1 MRWEGITEDC
11 VFAFS
16 PEIEPLFGVLSL
28 LSGEAVHPVCTD
40 LYGAEQIAL
49 WKRRYR
55 FLFETF
61 GAVKRLAPDLFFDLL
76 LDTLS
81 ENFTA
86 ETLRAH
92 ILALPEDERVFRM
105 ADWGYF
111 GGATREDV
119 LRALTDDAALD
130 ALYARLDEKCPSF
143 LGFSSFVRQSKRYI
157 EEFFALAAE
166 LDTPALHEALQAH
179 EHEID
184 AFRTQVVDGLKSA
197 GALECSQKLMG
208 KTFRNRGPYE
218 QFFFLPSLLFPF
230 KALRLFYDNG
240 TPHNRQILFYSIR
253 RPETSREDTI
263 AALKALSD
271 ETRYQI
277 LLLLAKRGS
286 VNGQEI
292 VRALKLAPST
302 VSHHMTEL
310 KERGLITEE
319 AVKTAKYYGISKNV
333 LRELLKTVS
342 NDLDLDVS
350 GTPVENDLP

>member
-1 MRWEGITEDC
+1 M
-11 VFAFS
+11 
-16 PEIEPLFGVLSL
+16 
-28 LSGEAVHPVCTD
+28 
-40 LYGAEQIAL
+40 
-49 WKRRYR
+49 
-55 FLFETF
+55 
-61 GAVKRLAPDLFFDLL
+61 
-76 LDTLS
+76 
-81 ENFTA
+81 
-86 ETLRAH
+86 
-92 ILALPEDERVFRM
+92 
-105 ADWGYF
+105 
-111 GGATREDV
+111 
-119 LRALTDDAALD
+119 
-130 ALYARLDEKCPSF
+130 
-143 LGFSSFVRQSKRYI
+143 
-157 EEFFALAAE
+157 AAE

>member
-1 MRWEGITEDC
+1 MRWEVLNDRCI
-11 VFAFS
+11 FAFS
-16 PEIEPLFGVLSL
+16 PEAEQLFGAYSL
-28 LSGEAVHPVCTD
+28 LDGEAAEHTCAD
-40 LYGAEQIAL
+40 LYGAEQIAA

-61 GAVKRLAPDLFFDLL
+61 DAVKNLAPHSFFDLF

-86 ETLRAH
+86 EGMRAL
-92 ILALPEDERVFRM
+92 ILSLPEDERVFRM

-143 LGFSSFVRQSKRYI
+143 LGFSSFVRQSNRYI

-166 LDTPALHEALQAH
+166 LDAPVLHEALQAH
-179 EHEID
+179 EKEIE
-184 AFRTQVVDGLKSA
+184 AFRTQVVEGLMSA
-197 GALECSQKLMG
+197 DELECSQKLMG

-218 QFFFLPSLLFPF
+218 QFCFLPSLLLFCG
-230 KALRLFYDNG
+230 ALRLFHENG
-240 TPHNRQILFYSIR
+240 TPHNRQILFCSIR
-253 RPETSREDTI
+253 RPEKGREDTI

-277 LLLLAKRGS
+277 LMLLAKQGS
-286 VNGQEI
+286 VNGLDI
-292 VRALKLAPST
+292 ARALKLAPST
-302 VSHHMTEL
+302 VSHHMSEL

-319 AVKTAKYYGISKNV
+319 PVKAAKYYGISKNIV
-333 LRELLKTVS
+333 QELFRTVERDLKLNGPEERST
-342 NDLDLDVS
+342 
-350 GTPVENDLP
+350 